1 MAMLDY
7 YREPHHPPAS
17 PRELDLVALG
27 LPDVQRLRESS
38 SPSHTLG
45 SGEEWQGLRSYK
57 KFLEAIEDPDIA
69 NEELFQRYQ
78 DLPFPGVSHISEGFR
93 RRLLHRLSVSEKR
106 TESATLRYLSVV
118 DDMKAAGLPLEPS
131 EWSSAIH
138 LIGRCYSKVSDV
150 EVEAALRIWKE
161 MEQEASV
168 KGTSVTFNI
177 LFDIAVKAGKFS
189 LAEMILKEMK
199 VRNLSLRRFAY
210 VGLIYYHGLKGDG
223 DGIREAYRHLVD
235 NGQIVDTAVLN
246 CVIVSLLRADEPDAA
261 EQVYERMKLM
271 HARRGGRKLP
281 PNGWKQSRELG
292 QLLERAARMLKSTEE
307 KTKLQDEQSLAPDR
321 RTFAILLAHHIS
333 HTGEL
338 QRVATL
344 LDEMQLLGIALHG
357 RLFME
362 IFRGF
367 ANHGGIRYSPWTS
380 ARLESVWTALQNTLA
395 KDVEGVYISKWVAI
409 WVVRAF
415 ARCSGRG
422 RALEIWDE
430 LKSRWKPT
438 EQEQAMMSGILE
450 TAVRDKARDPLGTFR

>member
-7 YREPHHPPAS
+7 YRESHRSPAS
-17 PRELDLVALG
+17 TRELDLVALG
-27 LPDVQRLRESS
+27 LPDVERPKGRSS
-38 SPSHTLG
+38 SPHALEG
-45 SGEEWQGLRSYK
+45 GKGWEGLHAYR
-57 KFLEAIEDPDIA
+57 KFLEAIEDPDTA
-69 NEELFQRYQ
+69 NEELFRRYQ

-93 RRLLHRLSVSEKR
+93 RRLLHRLSVFEKR
-106 TESATLRYLSVV
+106 TESAILRYLSVV
-118 DDMKAAGLPLEPS
+118 DDMKAASLPLVHS

-138 LIGRCYSKVSDV
+138 LVGRCYSKVSDV

-161 MEQEASV
+161 MEQEAGL

-177 LFDIAVKAGKFS
+177 LFDIAAKAGKFS

-199 VRNLSLRRFAY
+199 ARNLELRRFAY
-210 VGLIYYHGLKGDG
+210 VGLIYYYGLKGDG
-223 DGIREAYRHLVD
+223 DGVREAYRHLVD
-235 NGQIVDTAVLN
+235 AGQIVDTSVLN

-271 HARRGGRKLP
+271 HARRGRRKLP
-281 PNGWKQSRELG
+281 PNSWKQSRELG
-292 QLLERAARMLKSTEE
+292 RLLEKAAWILKSTEE
-307 KTKLQDEQSLAPDR
+307 KAKLQDEQSLAPNR
-321 RTFAILLAHHIS
+321 RTFVILLAHHVS
-333 HTGEL
+333 RTGEL

-344 LDEMQLLGIALHG
+344 LDDMQLLGIGIHG

-380 ARLESVWTALQNTLA
+380 TRLESVWSALQNTLA
-395 KDVEGVYISKWVAI
+395 KDVEEVYISKWIAV

-415 ARCSGRG
+415 ARCSGRS

-438 EQEQAMMSGILE
+438 EQEATMMSGILE
-450 TAVRDKARDPLGTFR
+450 MALRDQGRDPLGIFR